1 LSTLTWLF
9 NLLQSGVA
17 SIFANGIEALH
28 LKAEHK
34 RIAVDLR
41 NKELLIELVESTDT
55 KDTSLSKRL
64 AMAKDIAER
73 LKSAGLTL
81 TISYKGTL
89 ILTLGAEAKPNFS
102 QIFTGTDAIEI
113 HNLKQLTQLML

>member
-1 LSTLTWLF
+1 MSTLTWLF

-41 NKELLIELVESTDT
+41 NKELLIELVESADT

>member
-1 LSTLTWLF
+1 M
-9 NLLQSGVA
+9 
-17 SIFANGIEALH
+17 
-28 LKAEHK
+28 
-34 RIAVDLR
+34 DLR
-41 NKELLIELVESTDT
+41 NKKLLIELVESTDT

>member
-1 LSTLTWLF
+1 M
-9 NLLQSGVA
+9 
-17 SIFANGIEALH
+17 
-28 LKAEHK
+28 
-34 RIAVDLR
+34 DLR

-89 ILTLGAEAKPNFS
+89 ILTLGAEAKPGFS